1 MGPKTSTLLTGHT
14 SVWRTAA
21 WVVPTALLILLFA
34 ALWPANLGGRTTY
47 VSTHGTSML
56 PRFHTGDLAIVRPA
70 SDYRVGMVAAYKS
83 ETLHGAVVLHR
94 IVAIDHG
101 RFSFKGDNNNFTDP
115 DHPKADAIVGK
126 LRARIPHGGAFR
138 MMVSRPIFLFPFVAL
153 IIFAAFFMPRGK
165 NGKKARGG
173 KAPAGGPRLGID
185 SPMAIPAALAV
196 TAALVI
202 AGTVWLAPGSQ
213 STKTAH
219 EFCQTAKVGYSA
231 TAQPGAA
238 YSDGRVHTGDPV
250 FTKMIPAVT
259 FDLNYAFTTP
269 QGLVHEVRGTSQ
281 IVAQVSTAANWQR
294 EIPLTAVR
302 TFGGDKLHRT
312 ATLDLGALR
321 AIQLAFTAETGLDA
335 STASVRVVGKVHL
348 DGTAEGTP
356 IAGDLA
362 PKVDFTLTP
371 VELIPKLP
379 SDGTAAAGLSV
390 TKTGSVVQAIPR
402 PRTFGLG
409 PVRIPNGPARLLTL
423 LLLAAVLAGCIVAF
437 SLDRE
442 RPTKDAAAR
451 IVARYRHLLVTA
463 DAIPALHR
471 RPVVRVDSMRDLA
484 RLAKLHDEL
493 VVHADES
500 GVHRFALFT
509 DPVAYLFEMGTARE
523 AAPQTD
529 MANWALAGL
538 EALALK
544 RRHQAQ
550 RTPLRRHPR
559 PTDANIAASTG
570 PQRNTTSST
579 SSATQGSSSIGA
591 GATADSTR

>member
-1 MGPKTSTLLTGHT
+1 MGPKTSTLLTGRT

-21 WVVPTALLILLFA
+21 WVVPTALLIFLFA
-34 ALWPANLGGRTTY
+34 AFWPANLGGRTTY

-70 SDYRVGMVAAYKS
+70 SDYRVGTIAAYKS

-115 DHPKADAIVGK
+115 DHPTASAIVGK
-126 LRARIPHGGAFR
+126 LRARIPHGGSFR

-165 NGKKARGG
+165 KSRGG
-173 KAPAGGPRLGID
+173 KAPTLGPRLGVD
-185 SPMAIPAALAV
+185 SPMLIPAALAM
-196 TAALVI
+196 TGALVI
-202 AGTVWLAPGSQ
+202 AGTAWLSPGSM

-219 EFCQTAKVGYSA
+219 EYRQTAKVGYSA

-238 YSDGRVHTGDPV
+238 YPDGRVHTGDPV

-269 QGLVHEVRGTSQ
+269 EGLNHEVRGTSQ

-302 TFGGDKLHRT
+302 TFGGEKLHRT

-321 AIQLAFTAETGLDA
+321 EIQQAFTAETGLDA

-379 SDGTAAAGLSV
+379 SAGAASSGLSV
-390 TKTGSVVQAIPR
+390 TKTGSVEQAIPR
-402 PRTFGLG
+402 PRTFGIG
-409 PVRIPNGPARLLTL
+409 PVRIPNGPARLLSL
-423 LLLAAVLAGCIVAF
+423 LLLAAVLAACVVAF
-437 SLDRE
+437 SLERD
-442 RPTKDAAAR
+442 RPTKDEAAR
-451 IVARYRHLLVTA
+451 TVSRYRHLLVTA

-509 DPVAYLFEMGTARE
+509 DPVVYLFEIGTCRE
-523 AAPQTD
+523 RAPQTD
-529 MANWALAGL
+529 VANWALTGL
-538 EALALK
+538 EALVLK

-550 RTPLRRHPR
+550 RTPLRRHSR
-559 PTDANIAASTG
+559 PIDANPTAATNR
-570 PQRNTTSST
+570 PT
-579 SSATQGSSSIGA
+579 SSAPQGSSAIGA
-591 GATADSTR
+591 GVTADSTL